1 MAPGGGEAV
10 RIGPAR
16 AVKLAVSLL
25 IAAMWFYAFVLAPRE
40 SVNNVADPAW
50 SARSEVTC
58 RAARDAIS
66 ALADMQRIDPT
77 DPEVLRTKADI
88 IDRATDALEEAI
100 ESVAADTPSTEK
112 GRALVPMWVSDW
124 RRYLQDR
131 REYAATVRS
140 GRLVEFA
147 ESQVEGVP
155 ISERLAKFARENRM
169 KSCQPPR
176 DLQA

>member
-1 MAPGGGEAV
+1 M

-16 AVKLAVSLL
+16 VVKLGVSLL

-40 SVNNVADPAW
+40 SVNNIADPAW

-58 RAARDAIS
+58 LAAREAIG
-66 ALADMQRIDPT
+66 ALADMQRIDPE
-77 DPEVLRTKADI
+77 DPAVLRTKADI
-88 IDRATDALEEAI
+88 IDRATDALETAI
-100 ESVAADTPSTEK
+100 DSVAADTPGTEK

-124 RRYLQDR
+124 RRYIQDR

-147 ESQVEGVP
+147 ETQVEGVP

>member
-1 MAPGGGEAV
+1 MRLTVP
-10 RIGPAR
+10 R
-16 AVKLAVSLL
+16 AVKFTVSVL

-40 SVNNVADPAW
+40 SFNNIADPAW

-66 ALADMQRIDPT
+66 ALADMQRIDPA
-77 DPEVLRTKADI
+77 DPAVLRAKADI
-88 IDRATDALEEAI
+88 IDRATDSLQTAI
-100 ESVAADTPSTEK
+100 DTLAADTPATEK
-112 GRALVPMWVSDW
+112 GRALVPMWVADW

-131 REYAATVRS
+131 RDYAETVRS

-147 ESQVEGVP
+147 ETQVEGVP

-169 KSCQPPR
+169 RSCQPPR

>member
-1 MAPGGGEAV
+1 M
-10 RIGPAR
+10 RITIAR
-16 AVKLAVSLL
+16 AVKLGVSLL
-25 IAAMWFYAFVLAPRE
+25 IAGMWFYAFVLAPRE
-40 SVNNVADPAW
+40 SFNNIADPQW

-58 RAARDAIS
+58 RKARDTIS
-66 ALADMQRIDPT
+66 GLADLQRIDPNN
-77 DPEVLRTKADI
+77 PQVLLQKADI
-88 IDRATDALEEAI
+88 IDRATDALEKAI
-100 ESVAADTPSTEK
+100 DDVASDPPGTEK

-124 RRYLQDR
+124 KRYIQDR
-131 REYAATVRS
+131 RDYTATMRS